1 MNKSLGFWLGF
12 ICLLQAP
19 DCGAQEQQSF
29 KTLVGRGFEI
39 KSVTFARGE
48 STDNRDSFLVTL
60 QKDKSVAVCIFRGR
74 ELDQH
79 EQRHPGGRA
88 ALRRPLTLFPEQ
100 GFQRRADLGL
110 GEARTRAGWRSPGR
124 SRGCGTARHWAA
136 PSGRAR
142 RA

>member
-60 QKDKSVAVCIFRGR
+60 QKDKSVAVCIFAAVNWINMNNATLEDGR
-74 ELDQH
+74 RCDV
-79 EQRHPGGRA
+79 R
-88 ALRRPLTLFPEQ
+88 
-100 GFQRRADLGL
+100 
-110 GEARTRAGWRSPGR
+110 
-124 SRGCGTARHWAA
+124 
-136 PSGRAR
+136 
-142 RA
+142 